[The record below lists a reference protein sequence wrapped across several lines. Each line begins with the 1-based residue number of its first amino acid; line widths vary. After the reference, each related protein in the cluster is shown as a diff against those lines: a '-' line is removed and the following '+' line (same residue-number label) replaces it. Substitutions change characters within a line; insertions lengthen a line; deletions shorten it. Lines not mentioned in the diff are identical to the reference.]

1 MADPISA
8 GMAIV
13 GGFVSFSGS
22 MRQAEA
28 QELAGRWNQDVA
40 IRDARIAE
48 TLAGES
54 LLQGKR
60 DVMDFMSQYK
70 RFEKTVEASLIASG
84 FDPNSGTALEI
95 KMANAEQ
102 ADIDLA
108 KIEINAAR
116 DAADLREQAVASKLS
131 GELARF
137 EGKTL
142 ANAARTKAMVS
153 FLRQGAEA
161 YRYAK

>member
-8 GMAIV
+8 GMAVV
-13 GGFVSFSGS
+13 GGFVSFAGS

-28 QELAGRWNQDVA
+28 QELAGRWNKSVSD
-40 IRDARIAE
+40 RDARIAE

-60 DVMDFMSQYK
+60 DVMDFMSQYQK
-70 RFEKTVEASLIASG
+70 FEKTVEASLIASG
-84 FDPNSGTALEI
+84 FDPSQGTALEI

-102 ADIDLA
+102 ADIDIA

-116 DAADLREQAVASKLS
+116 DAADLREQAVASRLA

-137 EGKTL
+137 EGRTL
-142 ANAARTKAMVS
+142 ASAARTQAATS
-153 FLRQGAEA
+153 FLSQGGEA
-161 YRYAK
+161 YRYMK